1 MADIAGI
8 VLYNILKNPESA
20 IEVWPKL
27 KTHFFN
33 TNYSRIYIALTKYY
47 NKYNSLP
54 SFEQLKLTLRDES
67 LLQNIRALEYLV
79 VPEDIDNIIAAEA
92 LADQYT
98 QEETLNLLTSFVEK
112 IPSYDTTEI
121 KKNLAEIVLTLES
134 KTDTSEDIFLMNDIF
149 VIDALEVHNK
159 VPLGLNNGFDA
170 NTGGVGLTDLVL
182 MGGYRGSGKTVAACN
197 VATNQYKQG
206 NIALFFSI
214 EMRGREIFDR
224 FISILSGAENSHIR
238 KMCCTEEELKNI
250 ARVRTNM
257 FLDGEEIF
265 QDYLKHNNYEKF
277 EINLIKSKKLK
288 PDNQL
293 IIVDN
298 QHLTLADI
306 DMNIQ
311 KFKSQFGDKLK
322 VVVIDYLNTISI
334 PDIYE
339 WKTQIMLSNKLKEY
353 ARKYNITAVA
363 PYQTDKGGEARF
375 AKGILDKADIAINLE
390 SHDSYMGFN
399 STKTRNI
406 APFKFNAPVNWKT
419 FEILPHDAIVET
431 PKENKS
437 DEIAMDTPSWK

>member
-1 MADIAGI
+1 VADIAGI
-8 VLYNILKNPESA
+8 VLHNILKNPEAS

-27 KTHFFN
+27 KPYFFN
-33 TNYSRIYIALTKYY
+33 TEYSRIYVALTKYY

-54 SFEQLKLTLRDES
+54 SFDQLKLTLRDEN
-67 LLQNIRALEYLV
+67 LLQKIKALEFLL

-92 LADQYT
+92 LSDQYT

-112 IPSYDTTEI
+112 IPSYDSTEI
-121 KKNLAEIVLTLES
+121 KKNLSEIVLTLES

-149 VIDALEVHNK
+149 VIDELEVHNK
-159 VPLGLNNGFDA
+159 VALGLNNSFDA
-170 NTGGVGLTDLVL
+170 NTGGVALTELVM

-197 VATNQYKQG
+197 AAVNQYKQG
-206 NIALFFSI
+206 NVGLFFSI

-238 KMCCTEEELKNI
+238 KMCCNTVELESI

-257 FLDGEEIF
+257 FLDGEEVL
-265 QDYLKHNNYEKF
+265 QDYLRHNNYEKF
-277 EINLIKSKKLK
+277 EIELIKSKKLK
-288 PDNQL
+288 HDNQL
-293 IIVDN
+293 VIVDN
-298 QHLTLADI
+298 QQLTLADI

-322 VVVIDYLNTISI
+322 LVVVDYLNSINI
-334 PDIYE
+334 PDIYN
-339 WKTQIMLSNKLKEY
+339 WQTQIMLSNKLKEY
-353 ARKYNITAVA
+353 ARKYNVVMVT

-375 AKGILDKADIAINLE
+375 AKGILDKADIAVNLE
-390 SHDSYMGFN
+390 SHDAYMGFN

-419 FEILPHDAIVET
+419 FEISAYDAIL
-431 PKENKS
+431 
-437 DEIAMDTPSWK
+437 DTPTETNEEVAKDTPGWM

>member
-8 VLYNILKNPESA
+8 VLHNILKNPEAS

-27 KTHFFN
+27 KPYFFN
-33 TNYSRIYIALTKYY
+33 TEYSRIYVALTKYY

-54 SFEQLKLTLRDES
+54 SFDQLKLTLRDEN
-67 LLQNIRALEYLV
+67 LLQKIKALEFLL

-92 LADQYT
+92 LSDQYT

-112 IPSYDTTEI
+112 IPSYDSTEI
-121 KKNLAEIVLTLES
+121 KKNLSEIVLTLES

-149 VIDALEVHNK
+149 VIDELEVHNK
-159 VPLGLNNGFDA
+159 VALGLNNSFDA
-170 NTGGVGLTDLVL
+170 NTGGVALTELVM

-197 VATNQYKQG
+197 AAVNQYKQG
-206 NIALFFSI
+206 NVGLFFSI

-238 KMCCTEEELKNI
+238 KMCCNTVELESI

-257 FLDGEEIF
+257 FLDGEEVL
-265 QDYLKHNNYEKF
+265 QDYLRHNNYEKF
-277 EINLIKSKKLK
+277 EIELIKSKKLK
-288 PDNQL
+288 HDNQL
-293 IIVDN
+293 VIVDN
-298 QHLTLADI
+298 QQLTLADI

-322 VVVIDYLNTISI
+322 LVVVDYLNSINI
-334 PDIYE
+334 PDIYN
-339 WKTQIMLSNKLKEY
+339 WQTQIMLSNKLKEY
-353 ARKYNITAVA
+353 ARKYNVVMVT

-375 AKGILDKADIAINLE
+375 AKGILDKADIAVNLE
-390 SHDSYMGFN
+390 SHDAYMGFN

-419 FEILPHDAIVET
+419 FEISAYDAIL
-431 PKENKS
+431 
-437 DEIAMDTPSWK
+437 DTPTETNEEVAKDTPGWM